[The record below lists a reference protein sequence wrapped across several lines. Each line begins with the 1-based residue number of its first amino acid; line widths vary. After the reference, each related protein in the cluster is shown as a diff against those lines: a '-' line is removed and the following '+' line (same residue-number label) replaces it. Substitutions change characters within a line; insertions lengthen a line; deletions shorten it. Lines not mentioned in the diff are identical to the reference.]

1 MADLQRS
8 LSQQKLICKGCPER
22 FALICTVYTCDI
34 YFLRPTYTTVGV
46 FLGLHTATRQT
57 VFYLVCS
64 YVYSISMYTEIPC
77 QSSASPSRFQC
88 IHSCPG
94 QCIHGQCIRSWSM
107 YPFMSWSMNPWPMY
121 PWPCNHG
128 QCIRSWSMNPFMS
141 WSQLVLPCSIARIYV
156 PSPPS
161 FLLSALLPP
170 VYSCT

>member
-107 YPFMSWSMNPWPMY
+107 
-121 PWPCNHG
+121 
-128 QCIRSWSMNPFMS
+128 NPFMS